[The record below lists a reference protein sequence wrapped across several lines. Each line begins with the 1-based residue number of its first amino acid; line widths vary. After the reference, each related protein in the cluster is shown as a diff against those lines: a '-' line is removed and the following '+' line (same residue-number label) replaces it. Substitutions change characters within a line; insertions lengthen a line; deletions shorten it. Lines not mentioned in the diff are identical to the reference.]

1 MGNLTAFRTAAV
13 PARGDAKPAAGL
25 MLSKPLRLGR
35 AAATADRSHAG
46 RSRGAEWRS
55 SIYCA
60 LKSSNPDGSYPQI
73 MANASAVRLLFSAF
87 FGLQLAVPT
96 PAFSTENILFIGN
109 SFTYGFGCPAVEN
122 NGGVPKLV
130 EVIAAAKGRKAAVAM
145 RAGAKEDW
153 GCHLS
158 EPKTERALH
167 ARPWNW
173 VVLQDA
179 STKPTR
185 LGNLN
190 RFLENGK
197 ALYHRIR
204 DHSPGTMIVLYETW
218 ARGGGYSYYSV
229 DAAHT
234 TFVSP
239 AEMTTEL
246 RRGYATLKEV
256 LGDLEPGEQ
265 VRLARV
271 GTAFAL
277 CQKQYPKINLFY
289 ADRMHASDQGNYLAA
304 LVIYATIFRDSPLGA
319 PRKFAGFT
327 IAPHVAAKLQQIAA
341 ETPN

>member
-1 MGNLTAFRTAAV
+1 
-13 PARGDAKPAAGL
+13 
-25 MLSKPLRLGR
+25 
-35 AAATADRSHAG
+35 
-46 RSRGAEWRS
+46 
-55 SIYCA
+55 
-60 LKSSNPDGSYPQI
+60 
-73 MANASAVRLLFSAF
+73 MANASVFRLLFPAL
-87 FGLQLAVPT
+87 FGLLLAVPA
-96 PAFSTENILFIGN
+96 PAFGAENILFIGN
-109 SFTYGFGCPAVEN
+109 SFTYGFGCPAVQN
-122 NGGVPKLV
+122 IGGVPKLV

-153 GCHLS
+153 SCHLS

-167 ARPWNW
+167 ARTWNW
-173 VVLQDA
+173 VVLQDS

-185 LGNLN
+185 MGNLT

-218 ARGGGYSYYSV
+218 ARGGGYNYYSADSARV
-229 DAAHT
+229 K
-234 TFVSP
+234 FVSP

-277 CQKQYPKINLFY
+277 CQKKYPGINLFY

-304 LVIYATIFRDSPLGA
+304 LLIYATIFRDSPLGA
-319 PRKFAGFT
+319 PRKFPGLTIDAG
-327 IAPHVAAKLQQIAA
+327 VAAKLQQIAA